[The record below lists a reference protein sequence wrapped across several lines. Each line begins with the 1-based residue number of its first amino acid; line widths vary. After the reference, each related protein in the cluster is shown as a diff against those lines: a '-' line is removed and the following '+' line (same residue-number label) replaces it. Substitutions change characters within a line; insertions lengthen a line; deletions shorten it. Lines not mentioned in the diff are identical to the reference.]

1 MSNWR
6 DDKIRE
12 LLSVRADAEIVRQ
25 IQGTERDSVVY
36 DQITNRLHDRGVIR
50 AKAQVNSKLKA
61 LKRQYHQVIDHNGR
75 SGNDRKTWC
84 YFRLCEA
91 IWGPSHSTNPVG
103 LVGSMETASASRS
116 QERRFPPRVALR
128 RHLPRVSPRRHTATL
143 KKRLTML
150 AGLVTTVKLMLFL
163 LLLLESLCRSP
174 PKKKRRRNQTRSE
187 RLSAEMR
194 GLFSEI
200 DKDFNEREQLW
211 LLEQQEY
218 KERVWRE
225 ARVEKAQ
232 EMAVLPDMTS
242 LL

>member
-6 DDKIRE
+6 DNKIRE

-25 IQGTERDSVVY
+25 IQGTARDSVVY

-116 QERRFPPRVALR
+116 QETLSTSSCPETPSTSSFPETPYSDTEEQTLV
-128 RHLPRVSPRRHTATL
+128 HETDVSINDSVLSTEL
-143 KKRLTML
+143 
-150 AGLVTTVKLMLFL
+150 
-163 LLLLESLCRSP
+163 LCRSP

-194 GLFSEI
+194 DLFSEI

-211 LLEQQEY
+211 LLEQREY

-232 EMAVLPDMTS
+232 EMAVLQDMTS